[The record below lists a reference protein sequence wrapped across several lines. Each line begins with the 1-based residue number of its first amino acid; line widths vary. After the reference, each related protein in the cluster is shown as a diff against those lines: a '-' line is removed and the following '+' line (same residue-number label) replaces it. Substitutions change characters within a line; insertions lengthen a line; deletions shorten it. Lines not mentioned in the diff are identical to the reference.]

1 MKSSDNLP
9 DNKSSSSDWD
19 YNYILSWISDAT
31 RMNKQEFE
39 NWREIK
45 ELQRLDPNFIN
56 RYLGILKS
64 EEKVQKME
72 MQNINKKR
80 ELLNLLNDTEKKII
94 AEIVKG
100 TDFDKIYQEVGISA
114 KTFPHYMSGI
124 YKKTRDIIPYDK
136 RIKRTALMEYLSQ
149 DSASEQRVKRR
160 RGDGVADPP
169 APLMA
174 GAGAN
179 EQDCE
184 FERGEI
190 IQVPEKLH
198 SCQNPR
204 LGLLA
209 ARPAQRSSRQ
219 DEFASLHSCQN
230 PLAEDEK
237 DLNNPDCNET
247 ESILEQNAKVL
258 ENELVKCGIEHIQD
272 SLITVR
278 DFLRGKYKE
287 FCEKLGDMLVQG
299 TPQMALESTDYTQA
313 KDYDNAIG
321 VLNCSLAELKTKA
334 VTKQGE

>member
-9 DNKSSSSDWD
+9 GNKSSSNDWD
-19 YNYILSWISDAT
+19 YNCILSWISDAT
-31 RMNKQEFE
+31 RMNKEEFD

-45 ELQRLDPNFIN
+45 GLQRLNPNFIN

-114 KTFPHYMSGI
+114 KTFPHCMSGI

-179 EQDCE
+179 EQDCG

-190 IQVPEKLH
+190 IQVPEK
-198 SCQNPR
+198 
-204 LGLLA
+204 
-209 ARPAQRSSRQ
+209 
-219 DEFASLHSCQN
+219 LHSCQN

>member
-1 MKSSDNLP
+1 MKSNDNLP
-9 DNKSSSSDWD
+9 DDKSFASGWGYD
-19 YNYILSWISDAT
+19 YILSWISDAT

-45 ELQRLDPNFIN
+45 GLQRLDPNFIN

-114 KTFPHYMSGI
+114 KTFPCCMSDI
-124 YKKTRDIIPYDK
+124 YRKTRNLICYGKKLKKTVLI
-136 RIKRTALMEYLSQ
+136 EYLFNQCGFKRGDVIDVPKDNPKSEAARSLGVNIVSQ
-149 DSASEQRVKRR
+149 TAKTFNETTIQEDKNVSEQN
-160 RGDGVADPP
+160 
-169 APLMA
+169 L
-174 GAGAN
+174 
-179 EQDCE
+179 
-184 FERGEI
+184 
-190 IQVPEKLH
+190 
-198 SCQNPR
+198 
-204 LGLLA
+204 
-209 ARPAQRSSRQ
+209 
-219 DEFASLHSCQN
+219 
-230 PLAEDEK
+230 
-237 DLNNPDCNET
+237 
-247 ESILEQNAKVL
+247 KVL
-258 ENELVKCGIEHIQD
+258 ENALVNCGIEHIQD

-287 FCEKLGDMLVQG
+287 FCERLGDTLVQG

-321 VLNCSLAELKTKA
+321 VLNCSLAELKTK
-334 VTKQGE
+334 VITKQEE